1 MAISTNQRNAASGAA
16 SASPLG
22 PVGHDAIRNILLAY
36 IAENVRDATSIGGV
50 LLSSLGTGI
59 LKLTAG
65 VPSLAVPGAD
75 YATPATSIVSRYL
88 SIR

>member
-22 PVGHDAIRNILLAY
+22 PVGPEAIRNLLLAY
-36 IAENVRDATSIGGV
+36 IAENAGNATSIGGV
-50 LLSSLGTGI
+50 LLSSLGTGL

-75 YATPATSIVSRYL
+75 YATPSESLVARYI
-88 SIR
+88 SVR